1 MSSGVPARPLVRLFC
16 ADSVLSTRVR
26 RLVTWPRAQRSADLG
41 GDRFSL
47 SLGLLFWCF
56 FCLRRKRLIENVPT
70 SKVKRDYFAAH
81 GFERAVPNTET

>member
-1 MSSGVPARPLVRLFC
+1 MRNE
-16 ADSVLSTRVR
+16 VLIWVAIGS
-26 RLVTWPRAQRSADLG
+26 L
-41 GDRFSL
+41 L